1 MKTNRI
7 RDESSSH
14 FTMYMTNKELQLP
27 KGEKMDIKILLIEFL
42 LLLLIREREYEK
54 KFNIIFSIFLAI
66 FNVVLVLVN

>member
-1 MKTNRI
+1 
-7 RDESSSH
+7 
-14 FTMYMTNKELQLP
+14 MYMTNKELQLP